1 MVQQQEKAG
10 IKGRLGTLTLECE
23 SLFAREVIELNSKLM
38 VLMEAELMEIHHL
51 REHMSAEVEEECR
64 GLMEAKQDKR
74 NVREG
79 GVRRCLTAWP

>member
-1 MVQQQEKAG
+1 MVQQQEKAV
-10 IKGRLGTLTLECE
+10 IRGRLGTLTLECE

-38 VLMEAELMEIHHL
+38 ALMEAELMEIHHL
-51 REHMSAEVEEECR
+51 REHAPIEEECHC
-64 GLMEAKQDKR
+64 LMEAKQDKR